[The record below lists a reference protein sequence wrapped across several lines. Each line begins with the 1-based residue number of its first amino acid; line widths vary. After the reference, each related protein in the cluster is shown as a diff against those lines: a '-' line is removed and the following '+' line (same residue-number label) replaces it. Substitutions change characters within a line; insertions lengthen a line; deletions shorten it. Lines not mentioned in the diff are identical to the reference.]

1 MGFMDRMPRRQEQ
14 VEVPRE
20 LLRLGD
26 LGEAMKVQTALALL
40 YYELHHRDADVSV
53 VQDDR
58 LANDAAIRR
67 AAESEWLGGVNDPVD
82 DATHPAAAF
91 RVYKEKHPDKM
102 VDIHDRNQLIEMFKE
117 MGIDAE
123 PPTLH

>member
-1 MGFMDRMPRRQEQ
+1 MGHMEQMPQRQEQ
-14 VEVPRE
+14 AEAPKE

-26 LGEAMKVQTALALL
+26 MGESMKIQNALALL
-40 YYELHHRDADVSV
+40 YFELHHRDTDVSV
-53 VQDDR
+53 VQDNR

-67 AAESEWLGGVNDPVD
+67 AAESEWLGGANDPVD

-91 RVYKEKHPDKM
+91 RKYQEKHPDKK
-102 VDIHDRNQLIEMFKE
+102 VDIHDRGQLIEMFKE